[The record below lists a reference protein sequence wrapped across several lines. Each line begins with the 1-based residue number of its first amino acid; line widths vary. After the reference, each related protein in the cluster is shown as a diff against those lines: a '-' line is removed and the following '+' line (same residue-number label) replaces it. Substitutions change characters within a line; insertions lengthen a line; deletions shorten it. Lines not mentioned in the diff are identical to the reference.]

1 MNNDFFKLEIEN
13 GIATI
18 WIDSKK
24 DKMNIVSPTLIGDF
38 EQVFSEVSN
47 NEKINV
53 AILISAKKD
62 FIAGADI
69 KSFKGEKVGDFQPT
83 SRKGHAMLAAIE
95 NSKKPIVAA
104 IHGTCYGLGTEISLA
119 CHARVCTDDTKTKLA
134 LPEVKLGL
142 LPGAGGTQRLPRLVG
157 LAKSLDIMLTGKN
170 VFAYP
175 AKKMGLV
182 DEVVHHSKLH
192 KAAIGIIE
200 KINAGKFQRK
210 KIKKPFVSKIL
221 DHTSIG
227 RNVVFSQAK
236 KKILKAT
243 KGNYPAPISIIDCV
257 QTGLKKGLKAGYE
270 TEVIQFEQL
279 ILSDVSKALRNL
291 FFTTTEKKKNP
302 YKVQPK
308 STDRIAV
315 LGAGFMGGGITD
327 VSVNNGMDVILKD
340 LSEDMITSSRK
351 GIWKSLKRK
360 VKKKQ
365 LKETEAK
372 TIAQRAIG
380 QTDFKG
386 FQGVNVVI
394 EAIVENMEIKQKV
407 IKELESVCH
416 EDFIFA
422 SNTSS
427 LPLTEMSKAAKKP
440 ENVIGMHYFSPV
452 PKMPLLEIIKTDE
465 TSEETLATC
474 YEIGKRQGKTCIVVN
489 DMPGFYVNRIL
500 CPYLIEGL
508 LMIEEGVRIED
519 IDGALTSLGMPIGP
533 ITLLDEVGIDVGAH
547 VMSGNMADLLKGRQG
562 FKINHSMPKMF
573 EAGLHGRKAEKGFY
587 NYAMKKGRLKKTK
600 PNQDVYQYFGSP
612 SAKKI
617 DRKEIEERTMLMLLN
632 EAVWCLE
639 DNILQN
645 PKDGDIGG
653 VFGVGFLPWSGGP
666 FSYMNLLGIDHVVN
680 RMEHYAKIHGP
691 KFNPR
696 PMLLEMAK
704 KGEKFAI

>member
-1 MNNDFFKLEIEN
+1 MGNDLFRLEIEK

-24 DKMNIVSPTLIGDF
+24 DKINIVSPSLITDF
-38 EQVFSEVSN
+38 EEIFNEVN
-47 NEKINV
+47 QNEQIQG

-83 SRKGHAMLAAIE
+83 SRKGHAMLQAIE
-95 NSKKPIVAA
+95 DCRKPIVAA

-119 CHARVCTDDTKTKLA
+119 CHARICTDDTKTKMA

-157 LAKSLDIMLTGKN
+157 LATSLDIMLTGKN
-170 VFAYP
+170 VYAYP
-175 AKKMGLV
+175 AKKIGLV

-192 KAAIGIIE
+192 RAAKTLVTKMIS
-200 KINAGKFQRK
+200 GKFQRK
-210 KIKKPFVSKIL
+210 PIKKSLVEKLL
-221 DHTSIG
+221 DSSLG
-227 RNVVFSQAK
+227 RGIVFSQARK
-236 KKILKAT
+236 KTLKAT
-243 KGNYPAPISIIDCV
+243 KGNYPAPIAIIDCV
-257 QTGLKKGLKAGYE
+257 EIGLKKGLKKGYE
-270 TEVIQFEQL
+270 KEVVLFEEL

-302 YKVQPK
+302 YITKLK
-308 STDRIAV
+308 NTDRIAV
-315 LGAGFMGGGITD
+315 LGAGFMGGGITEI
-327 VSVNNGMDVILKD
+327 SVNNGMDVILKD
-340 LSEDMITSSRK
+340 LSEDMIQSSK
-351 GIWKSLKRK
+351 STIWKGLKRK
-360 VKKKQ
+360 LKRKQ
-365 LKETEAK
+365 LNETEAK
-372 TIAQRAIG
+372 TIIQRAVG

-386 FQGVNVVI
+386 FQGVDVVI

-452 PKMPLLEIIKTDE
+452 PKMPLLEIIKTE
-465 TSEETLATC
+465 KTSEETLATC

-500 CPYLIEGL
+500 CPYLLESL
-508 LMIEEGVRIED
+508 LLIEEGVRIED
-519 IDGALTSLGMPIGP
+519 IDRALTLLGMPIGP

-547 VMSGNMADLLKGRQG
+547 VMSGNMAELLIGREG
-562 FKINHSMPKMF
+562 FKINYSMPKMF
-573 EAGLHGRKAEKGFY
+573 DAGLHGRKAKKGFY
-587 NYAMKKGRLKKTK
+587 NYAMKKGRLRKTL
-600 PNQDVYQYFGSP
+600 PNQDVYQYFGNPSP
-612 SAKKI
+612 KKI

-632 EAVWCLE
+632 EAVWCIE

-666 FSYMNLLGIDHVVN
+666 FSYMNLLGLDHVVN
-680 RMEHYAKIHGP
+680 KMEHYASIHGP

-696 PMLLEMAK
+696 PLLKSMAE
-704 KGEKFAI
+704 KGEKFIV